1 MSEPAR
7 DLPVSSPA
15 VEQPTGGCAVPPGP
29 VAGTGLNPAY
39 TFETFVI
46 GAGNRF
52 AHAAAVAVAEAPA
65 QAYNPLFVYGGSG
78 LGKTHLLHAIGHHAR
93 TLYPGL
99 KVRYVSSG
107 EFTSDFI
114 TMSRDGRQEG
124 FRGQYRDMDL
134 LLVDDIQFLA
144 NKEETQ
150 EEFFRTFSTLHNGGK
165 QIVISSDRA
174 PKRLVMLE
182 DRLRSRFAWGLLTD
196 VQPDPRPVDTQRN

>member
-1 MSEPAR
+1 VHPAIGEPDPGSAEI
-7 DLPVSSPA
+7 A
-15 VEQPTGGCAVPPGP
+15 VLPGP
-29 VAGTGLNPAY
+29 VPREQAQARGTWS
-39 TFETFVI
+39 F
-46 GAGNRF
+46 R
-52 AHAAAVAVAEAPA
+52 HAAAVAVAEAPA

-114 TMSRDGRQEG
+114 TMSRDGRQKG

-144 NKEETQ
+144 NKEG
-150 EEFFRTFSTLHNGGK
+150 SW
-165 QIVISSDRA
+165 RA
-174 PKRLVMLE
+174 GE
-182 DRLRSRFAWGLLTD
+182 QFAARCG
-196 VQPDPRPVDTQRN
+196 